1 VVHTGT
7 QLTYTCQTSTYV
19 NGFWKCI
26 IAGFQV
32 HVLAKLDTIIENQQ
46 EQLQL
51 LRHMSSTG
59 SLANDAGEDVV
70 IPTRIR
76 TMQDLLD
83 FNDILSDADFLKNL
97 VGIVQRLCYIIHALK
112 MNINVHIMFS
122 MLRW

>member
-1 VVHTGT
+1 MVHTGT
-7 QLTYTCQTSTYV
+7 QLTYTCKTSTYV

-32 HVLAKLDTIIENQQ
+32 HVLVKLDTIIENQQ
-46 EQLQL
+46 EQPQP

-83 FNDILSDADFLKNL
+83 FNDISDADFLKNL

-112 MNINVHIMFS
+112 MNINVQIMFS
-122 MLRW
+122 MLRR